1 MKLKLFLHLLGFHHV
16 SCERVGKCNGRENIF
31 PFFAKPKLVF
41 FCKSYLPRYF
51 SCVVLEYDKDLG
63 IERFQNMLICT
74 YILSLSLSIDKK
86 ISRIIRI
93 FISELQFTTWW
104 LKLWSEFFQLFL
116 HSSFIDRLNC
126 YLFIFIIKTA
136 HIKEKS
142 CVTRVKYLVLVL
154 NLLFFHHLFC
164 TV

>member
-1 MKLKLFLHLLGFHHV
+1 MLTLVRPVRSNKKYSVIKFNFLKLKLFLHLLGFHHV

-41 FCKSYLPRYF
+41 FCKRYLARYF

-93 FISELQFTTWW
+93 FISELQFTT
-104 LKLWSEFFQLFL
+104 
-116 HSSFIDRLNC
+116 
-126 YLFIFIIKTA
+126 
-136 HIKEKS
+136 
-142 CVTRVKYLVLVL
+142 
-154 NLLFFHHLFC
+154 
-164 TV
+164 